1 MKSIKWNGKA
11 LFTSKIICIGRNYVE
26 HIQELNN
33 EVPEEPIIFLK
44 PNSAISSEIP
54 FCNSDVLHYEGEIS
68 FLIIDS
74 ELRGVGFGIDITK
87 RELQA
92 KLKSKG
98 LPWERAK
105 SFDNSAIFSEFMPF
119 NCDISELRM
128 ELFINDNL
136 VQIGRCELMLNQPQ
150 QILNEVKTFLS
161 FEDGDLLMCGT
172 PKGSGPIN
180 PGDKFIGRIFDK
192 EKLIVEG
199 SWHAN
204 QE

>member
-11 LFTSKIICIGRNYVE
+11 LFSSKIICVGRNYVE

-33 EVPEEPIIFLK
+33 EIPEEPIIFLK
-44 PNSAISSEIP
+44 PNSAISNEIHL
-54 FCNSDVLHYEGEIS
+54 CNTDAIHYEGEIT
-68 FLIIDS
+68 FLIIDN

-92 KLKSKG
+92 KLKSNG

-105 SFDNSAIFSEFMPF
+105 SFDNSAVFSEFVSF

-128 ELFINDNL
+128 ELFINDCL
-136 VQIGRCELMLNQPQ
+136 IQDGVCELMLNQPQ
-150 QILNEVKTFLS
+150 QLLDEVKSFLS

-180 PGDKFIGRIFDK
+180 SGDKFIGKIYDK
-192 EKLIVEG
+192 EKLLVEG
-199 SWHAN
+199 YWQAN
-204 QE
+204 